1 MIELEIC
8 VDSVESA
15 CAAEAGGARRVELCS
30 ALDEGGLT
38 PSLGMIQA
46 VRAGIRIGLHVM
58 IRPRSGDFVYSEQ
71 ELAIMRDDIAFAA
84 ANGAD
89 GVVFGVLNEESK
101 VDVERTRALIER
113 SRPLQVTFHRAFDL
127 THDPLAALEAVI
139 EAGADRILTS
149 GGQPDAL
156 HGRKQLQALVNAARS
171 RIRVMAGGSI
181 RPENVQQIIEE
192 TGVPEIHSGL
202 RHPLPSPVR
211 QKVQGI
217 HLGGRRA
224 GEYGR
229 SGVRKQDVES
239 LRLRME
245 AAALETLP
253 GRVPR

>member
-1 MIELEIC
+1 
-8 VDSVESA
+8 
-15 CAAEAGGARRVELCS
+15 
-30 ALDEGGLT
+30 
-38 PSLGMIQA
+38 
-46 VRAGIRIGLHVM
+46 
-58 IRPRSGDFVYSEQ
+58 
-71 ELAIMRDDIAFAA
+71 
-84 ANGAD
+84 
-89 GVVFGVLNEESK
+89 
-101 VDVERTRALIER
+101 
-113 SRPLQVTFHRAFDL
+113 
-127 THDPLAALEAVI
+127 
-139 EAGADRILTS
+139 
-149 GGQPDAL
+149 
-156 HGRKQLQALVNAARS
+156 
-171 RIRVMAGGSI
+171 MAGGSI

-229 SGVRKQDVES
+229 SGVRKHDVES